1 MRAFFS
7 STPAQMG
14 GLKRTSYDEGEGEGE
29 WEADRGMTCCEVTSG
44 AMPASKRLRPT
55 CDMPTGECPICRSLL
70 INKCVP
76 CKPSPTAASL
86 PRHTRY
92 THSSHERIPHRA
104 RAGNQCLSWGP
115 QSSPCTLSFGSCG
128 CVFHEHCLSHWL
140 RKRPV
145 CPLHESQWQP
155 CAPRMCPALTGN
167 S

>member
-92 THSSHERIPHRA
+92 TPHMSESRTA
-104 RAGNQCLSWGP
+104 RAQATN
-115 QSSPCTLSFGSCG
+115 
-128 CVFHEHCLSHWL
+128 
-140 RKRPV
+140 
-145 CPLHESQWQP
+145 
-155 CAPRMCPALTGN
+155 A
-167 S
+167 